1 MIGGAI
7 GARALADGGADGPKA
22 GLQGGVSRPAP
33 DARRERV
40 RREERRVTA
49 RREEQVSWA

>member
-7 GARALADGGADGPKA
+7 GARAVADSGAASPQPGKRGGFSVAE
-22 GLQGGVSRPAP
+22 S
-33 DARRERV
+33 DARAAVVEREA
-40 RREERRVTA
+40 RRGVA